1 MESEDDDLVYFVK
14 DLSGSRTIAYKNNDS
29 IHLVGDNKR
38 LAYCCKYNNSN
49 EMKWTD
55 RDKFRP
61 MNSTPK
67 MSFLHVLERLWQI
80 VATNPLNIV
89 QETYVDKRNSQNQQG
104 TRLSSWPR
112 GNEFVRGDYA
122 CI

>member
-49 EMKWTD
+49 EMKWAD

-80 VATNPLNIV
+80 VAMNPLNIV
-89 QETYVDKRNSQNQQG
+89 QDNLRRQKKQPKSTGHKIEQLTS
-104 TRLSSWPR
+104 
-112 GNEFVRGDYA
+112 
-122 CI
+122 